1 MQEIYL
7 LNDISWDT
15 KEIYSK
21 VYMNKDEA
29 KKAFDELVQEYMD
42 DHWLE
47 ESDFNRDNP
56 AWVNMYL
63 TDSAMYDWDE
73 WIEIYFITL
82 DLL

>member
-42 DHWLE
+42 DH
-47 ESDFNRDNP
+47 
-56 AWVNMYL
+56 
-63 TDSAMYDWDE
+63 
-73 WIEIYFITL
+73 
-82 DLL
+82 